1 MIIRF
6 ISSMASRAEAIS
18 LISGRPRVLATADLS
33 PEGVASLRLMSELK
47 LLGWAAGEW
56 FCDRK
61 QLVDAIADAE
71 VLIAG
76 YEPFDEELLAAAP
89 KLRAILS
96 VRSAPEAN
104 IDVAAATALGIAV
117 LHTVGRTDHGVAE
130 FTVALALGLVRHL
143 IPASA
148 WIRSCSPDFDAGED
162 FFRGTVWGRG
172 TGSPQLAFTGIELHG
187 RTIGIVGFGAIGRVV
202 AEKFSG
208 FGMNIIAHDPFVH
221 TAELKALGVEPVS
234 LDQLLERSAL
244 VTLHARL
251 STQTRGMI
259 GAEELNRMRRDAYLI
274 NTGRAGLI
282 DTEALLRALDREQI
296 AGAALDVFDT
306 EPPSASD
313 PLVTHPRVLAT
324 PHIAAW
330 TEEMRVRHT
339 RSIVQNLQQLL
350 AGKPVNLS
358 NPEVLMK
365 AGRIFP

>member
-1 MIIRF
+1 MPSSTDAIR
-6 ISSMASRAEAIS
+6 

-33 PEGVASLRLMSELK
+33 PEGIALLHEMSELN

-61 QLVDAIADAE
+61 QLMDAIADAE
-71 VLIAG
+71 VVIAG
-76 YEPFDEELLAAAP
+76 YERFDEELLAAARR
-89 KLRAILS
+89 LRAILS

-104 IDVAAATALGIAV
+104 IDVAAATARGIAV
-117 LHTVGRTDHGVAE
+117 VHTLGRTDHGVAE
-130 FTVALALGLVRHL
+130 FTVALALGLTRHL
-143 IPASA
+143 IPAGA
-148 WIRSCSPDFDAGED
+148 WIKSRSPDFDAGED

-172 TGSPQLAFTGIELHG
+172 ASSPQLAFTGIELHG
-187 RTIGIVGFGAIGRVV
+187 RTLGIVGFGAIGRVV

-208 FGMNIIAHDPFVH
+208 FGMNTVVHDPYVDS
-221 TAELKALGVEPVS
+221 AELRALGVEPVA
-234 LDQLLERSAL
+234 LDELLARSAI

-259 GAEELNRMRRDAYLI
+259 GADQLNRMGRGAYLI

-282 DTEALLRALDREQI
+282 DTGALLLALDREQI

-306 EPPSASD
+306 EPPSARD

-339 RSIVQNLQQLL
+339 RSIVQNLQRLL
-350 AGKPVNLS
+350 AGKPGNLS
-358 NPEVLMK
+358 NPEVLTM
-365 AGRIFP
+365 AARTVP

>member
-1 MIIRF
+1 MP
-6 ISSMASRAEAIS
+6 SSADAIG

-33 PEGVASLRLMSELK
+33 PEGIAALREISELT

-56 FCDRK
+56 FCNRK
-61 QLVDAIADAE
+61 ALIDAIADAE
-71 VLIAG
+71 VVIAG
-76 YEPFDEELLAAAP
+76 YERFDEELLAAAP
-89 KLRAILS
+89 QLRAILS

-104 IDVAAATALGIAV
+104 IDVAAATARGIAV

-130 FTVALALGLVRHL
+130 FTVALALGLARHL
-143 IPASA
+143 IPAGA
-148 WIRSCSPDFDAGED
+148 WIRSRSPDFDAGED
-162 FFRGTVWGRG
+162 FYRGTVWGRG
-172 TGSPQLAFTGIELHG
+172 AGSPQLAFTGIELHG
-187 RTIGIVGFGAIGRVV
+187 RTLGIVGFGAIGRVV

-208 FGMNIIAHDPFVH
+208 FGMRIIAHDPYVDS
-221 TAELKALGVEPVS
+221 AELETLGVEPVS
-234 LDQLLERSAL
+234 LDELLARSGI

-259 GAEELNRMRRDAYLI
+259 GADQLDRMGPGAYLI

-282 DTEALLRALDREQI
+282 DTAALMRALDREQI

-306 EPPSASD
+306 EPPSARD

-350 AGKPVNLS
+350 AGKPGNLS
-358 NPEVLMK
+358 NPGALTM
-365 AGRIFP
+365 AGRTVS